1 MRKSVSAIYWDYF
14 KQAFFHSLGGSDIIA
29 SLFCM
34 VGYPVAKRL
43 GMGEEAMNALWWEI
57 PLGAFIGFL
66 LIRIVTTPVRIQRA
80 HEKSLEDRDEEA
92 RQLKEALAAEK
103 DKNTPK
109 LSAEIVLLIKGEM
122 DVNNGQSSLPM
133 IAAIIKVKNTGA
145 PSIADRW
152 RIIVTINGTDYLG
165 VQHQLMQRMRFHG
178 ENGMVVEYSGEDS
191 LAERTANNP
200 IPTGGQVTGIIL
212 CFFDTL
218 TAEQVHNNPMRVTF
232 LDVYGCEQVATLS
245 AGGVSGVPMGL
256 PGANLLSVNTEHT
269 PAMRGKYRPQI
280 EAELLQIVSGQLFKE
295 KQALAHITVWARV
308 TNTGAPSVADRWLLR
323 IECNG
328 QTYNGEKESID
339 EPFVLTMADGSQFQI
354 DAESSLVNRTT
365 REPIPQGAVIF
376 GVMRFTFPGF
386 PIDKIGDVEKYI
398 LTCQDASGQTIQAR
412 NSCTDSPETLLTFPG
427 LKTKKLDGDAES
439 REPSP

>member
-1 MRKSVSAIYWDYF
+1 MRKSVLAIYRDYF
-14 KQAFFHSLGGSDIIA
+14 KQAFFHSLSGSDLFA
-29 SLFCM
+29 SLF
-34 VGYPVAKRL
+34 
-43 GMGEEAMNALWWEI
+43 GMAV
-57 PLGAFIGFL
+57 PLGKWLGLREAQVNDLYWQVPLFFFAAIAVW
-66 LIRIVTTPVRIQRA
+66 RIVTAPVRIQRA
-80 HEKSLEDRDEEA
+80 HEKTLEDRDEET
-92 RQLKEALAAEK
+92 RQLKEALVAEK

-122 DVNNGQSSLPM
+122 DVNNGQASLPM
-133 IAAIIKVKNTGA
+133 IAAIVKVKNTGA

-245 AGGVSGVPMGL
+245 AVGVSGVPMGL

-269 PAMRGKYRPQI
+269 PDMRGKYRPQI
-280 EAELLQIVSGQLFKE
+280 ETELLQIVCGQLFKE
-295 KQALAHITVWARV
+295 NHPPLAHYRLGARHQHGR
-308 TNTGAPSVADRWLLR
+308 TKRRGSMVA
-323 IECNG
+323 
-328 QTYNGEKESID
+328 
-339 EPFVLTMADGSQFQI
+339 
-354 DAESSLVNRTT
+354 
-365 REPIPQGAVIF
+365 
-376 GVMRFTFPGF
+376 
-386 PIDKIGDVEKYI
+386 
-398 LTCQDASGQTIQAR
+398 QD
-412 NSCTDSPETLLTFPG
+412 
-427 LKTKKLDGDAES
+427 
-439 REPSP
+439 